1 MRRYRWIREGKQYKY
16 VGRHNPGFRN
26 KVCVAIIVPAPSRGA
41 PGNILVGFYKTGE
54 VAAVPTGTLRRI

>member
-16 VGRHNPGFRN
+16 VGRHNRDLRG
-26 KVCVAIIVPAPSRGA
+26 KVCVAIIVPAPGRGA